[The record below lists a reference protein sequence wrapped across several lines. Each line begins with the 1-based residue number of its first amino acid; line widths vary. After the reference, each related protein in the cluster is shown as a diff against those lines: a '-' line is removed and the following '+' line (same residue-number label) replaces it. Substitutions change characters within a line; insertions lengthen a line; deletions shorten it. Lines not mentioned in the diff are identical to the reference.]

1 MGKLA
6 DYSKSLDCQQNQ
18 DILVAISQQYILFI
32 NQALE
37 LASLKIKHL
46 KRAKDIEQR
55 TLKIDTD
62 RRHSEQIR
70 EMQLRIQRLERENE
84 ELKLLRSR
92 NNEGH
97 DGGDIGPNSST
108 HHTPN
113 ASQVINQRVK
123 IHTPSASIS
132 NY

>member
-1 MGKLA
+1 MDILVGKLA

-46 KRAKDIEQR
+46 KRIKDVEHR
-55 TLKIDTD
+55 TLKIDTE

-97 DGGDIGPNSST
+97 EDGPIP
-108 HHTPN
+108 
-113 ASQVINQRVK
+113 
-123 IHTPSASIS
+123 
-132 NY
+132 